1 MKNRFSTLSP
11 LPFPFQERKLSAYC
25 DGDSFCSS
33 SAIFGVVRPTSTAA
47 ASMTTANT
55 ADEIR
60 VAIDALELDAVASFF
75 DNDDDEIDPYVV
87 CEGVSIAA
95 FNKYVGDGEGLR
107 IALRFIALHD
117 GRIVIVDLP
126 TTVHE
131 STARS
136 FESKFLRAAGN
147 EDEIATKGSM
157 TARRAA
163 NPKKEA
169 DATFGPKRSTL
180 NRTPL
185 PPLRTVANWVTLAVE
200 VGRSQTWASLVEA
213 AEWWCNYSGI
223 QYVLLLKISSQG
235 VQMRYALYD
244 IAVLGMLPAPTA
256 SGTFYRRT
264 RDQPAENISFN
275 MRRILSIP
283 ANQALPNGVNAT
295 AVVDLR
301 IVMNLVIDSL

>member
-1 MKNRFSTLSP
+1 
-11 LPFPFQERKLSAYC
+11 
-25 DGDSFCSS
+25 
-33 SAIFGVVRPTSTAA
+33 
-47 ASMTTANT
+47 
-55 ADEIR
+55 
-60 VAIDALELDAVASFF
+60 
-75 DNDDDEIDPYVV
+75 
-87 CEGVSIAA
+87 
-95 FNKYVGDGEGLR
+95 
-107 IALRFIALHD
+107 
-117 GRIVIVDLP
+117 
-126 TTVHE
+126 
-131 STARS
+131 
-136 FESKFLRAAGN
+136 
-147 EDEIATKGSM
+147 M
-157 TARRAA
+157 TASIAA

-169 DATFGPKRSTL
+169 GATFGPKRSTL

-256 SGTFYRRT
+256 SGAVYRRT
-264 RDQPAENISFN
+264 RDQPAEKISFN

>member
-1 MKNRFSTLSP
+1 M
-11 LPFPFQERKLSAYC
+11 SAYC

-60 VAIDALELDAVASFF
+60 VAIDALELDAVASYF

-126 TTVHE
+126 TEVHE
-131 STARS
+131 STAAE
-136 FESKFLRAAGN
+136 FTSKFLRAAGN
-147 EDEIATKGSM
+147 EDEIAKGG
-157 TARRAA
+157 RC
-163 NPKKEA
+163 
-169 DATFGPKRSTL
+169 DFWPKRSTL

-185 PPLRTVANWVTLAVE
+185 PPLRTVTNWVTLAVE

-244 IAVLGMLPAPTA
+244 IAILGMLPAPTA
-256 SGTFYRRT
+256 SGT
-264 RDQPAENISFN
+264 
-275 MRRILSIP
+275 LSRM
-283 ANQALPNGVNAT
+283 V
-295 AVVDLR
+295 
-301 IVMNLVIDSL
+301 